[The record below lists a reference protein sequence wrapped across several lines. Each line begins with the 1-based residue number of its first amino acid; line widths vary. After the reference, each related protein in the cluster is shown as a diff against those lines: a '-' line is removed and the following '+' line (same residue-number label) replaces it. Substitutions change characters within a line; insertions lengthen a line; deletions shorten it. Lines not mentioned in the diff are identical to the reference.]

1 MVVPYNE
8 NHAQATPPADGPAR
22 PKRPVS
28 EAKRLANIAN
38 AGKAAAARSAA
49 GKAAVAGNA
58 VTHGQTCN
66 NPTIFLPGENPE
78 EYAQQV
84 DRWSVALG
92 AQTEP
97 EVAQVGLAVYQL
109 WKLRRTRTATAA
121 AVTRKVEAIDNDID
135 DHNADEV
142 RDLIPQLP
150 IDPARVVRHLRKTVC
165 GCSFLLGQLRL
176 VRARLDTHSAFE
188 VSQRGYSLQLLGH
201 NPADVFTD
209 PLVFELDRLYFGAI
223 SGPGSFTAAEA
234 ANALLH
240 DRKPEITEEEFE
252 RRLEPM
258 VNNLPTIVEGY
269 TGLVRIVEQAIE
281 ELTERIELL
290 ELREERQKSLEA
302 IEAQDDGS
310 PEADKRER
318 HEGMAVRL
326 HHASMRE
333 FRAMR
338 EARRKHGTGDLDRL
352 NESNHEEQ
360 PEASVESPTGTE
372 KDATFAERRATLGGE
387 EASVA
392 SGEDAT
398 FAERRATLGGRE
410 VPAGSGN
417 ETLAQG
423 DPAAAEIAA
432 QNNATVPQVSERD
445 ARCNEAPAQSE
456 PPRQPAPPASLV
468 TGHLYGPFQ
477 EMGHGAIFQMTND
490 K

>member
-8 NHAQATPPADGPAR
+8 NQAQAAPPADGPAR

-38 AGKAAAARSAA
+38 AAKAAAARSDA
-49 GKAAVAGNA
+49 GKAAVARNA
-58 VTHGQTCN
+58 VTHGETCN

-78 EYAQQV
+78 EYSQQV

-109 WKLRRTRTATAA
+109 WKIRRTRTATAA
-121 AVTRKVEAIDNDID
+121 AVTRKTEAIENDVD
-135 DHNADEV
+135 DQSADEV

-150 IDPARVVRHLRKTVC
+150 IDPSRVVRHLRKTVC
-165 GCSFLLGQLRL
+165 GCTFLLGQLRL
-176 VRARLDTHSAFE
+176 MRARLDTHSAFE
-188 VSQRGYSLQLLGH
+188 VSQRGDCLRLLGH

-258 VNNLPTIVEGY
+258 VNNLPTIREGY
-269 TGLVRIVEQAIE
+269 AGLVQIVEQAIE

-290 ELREERQKSLEA
+290 ELREERQRSLA
-302 IEAQDDGS
+302 VLEAQDDGS

-333 FRAMR
+333 FRALR
-338 EARRKHGTGDLDRL
+338 EARRKYGAGAP
-352 NESNHEEQ
+352 EPS
-360 PEASVESPTGTE
+360 EASNDPEDPQPT
-372 KDATFAERRATLGGE
+372 E
-387 EASVA
+387 EAPVDC
-392 SGEDAT
+392 GEDAT
-398 FAERRATLGGRE
+398 FAERGATRGGAE
-410 VPAGSGN
+410 VPAGFGN
-417 ETLAQG
+417 ATRVQG
-423 DPAAAEIAA
+423 DRAGAEISA
-432 QNNATVPQVSERD
+432 QNNATVSQVSEVN

-456 PPRQPAPPASLV
+456 PPSQPASPSGLAQALADADALLRRQGF
-468 TGHLYGPFQ
+468 GHLL
-477 EMGHGAIFQMTND
+477 E
-490 K
+490 